1 MLTLQ
6 QFEESFQKLVGH
18 FTEGV
23 YQEELMMAKKEF
35 FSNTGT
41 LDENKP
47 NYALRMRQFFDWYFL
62 TRKLSSHMQTP
73 LEVALE
79 QRSLRLTPEDVEALE
94 ILSKNQHS
102 LYEFI
107 KGKNDY
113 FIVRDFF
120 SNKKIEVLSM
130 GQIFNFDDKE
140 SFEARLVEIGGKN
153 YFLKGFCF
161 HPQSAQKYILDEVKA
176 YKKNP
181 DLDFEEFL
189 IRLNKMRYKLEQY
202 RHIKPEM
209 IYTNDNK
216 LKL

>member
-6 QFEESFQKLVGH
+6 QFEDSYQKLIGY

-23 YQEELMMAKKEF
+23 YQDELMLAKKEF

-41 LDENKP
+41 LDENKA

-62 TRKLSSHMQTP
+62 TRKLTSHMQTP
-73 LEVALE
+73 LAVAIE
-79 QRSLRLTPEDVEALE
+79 QRNLRLTTEDTEVLG
-94 ILSKNQHS
+94 ILSKCQHS

-107 KGKNDY
+107 KEKNDY

-120 SNKKIEVLSM
+120 TNKKVEVQSE

-140 SFEARLVEIGGKN
+140 SFEARLVEVNGKN

-161 HPQSAQKYILDEVKA
+161 HPQSAQKYILDEIKS
-176 YKKNP
+176 YRKNP

-202 RHIKPEM
+202 KHIKPEM
-209 IYTNDNK
+209 IYTNENK

>member
-6 QFEESFQKLVGH
+6 QFEDSFQKLIGH

-79 QRSLRLTPEDVEALE
+79 QRSLRLTPEDTEALD
-94 ILSKNQHS
+94 ILAKNQHS

-120 SNKKIEVLSM
+120 SGKKVEVLSM

-161 HPQSAQKYILDEVKA
+161 HPESAQKYILDEVKT

>member
-1 MLTLQ
+1 MLTLH
-6 QFEESFQKLVGH
+6 QFEQSYQKLIGH

-23 YQEELMMAKKEF
+23 YQEELMIAKKEF

-62 TRKLSSHMQTP
+62 TRRLSSHMQTP

-79 QRSLRLTPEDVEALE
+79 QRNLRLNPEYTEALK
-94 ILSKNQHS
+94 ILSKSQHS

-107 KGKNDY
+107 KEKNDY

-120 SNKKIEVLSM
+120 TNKKVEVLSE

-140 SFEARLVEIGGKN
+140 SFEARLVELNGKN

-161 HPQSAQKYILDEVKA
+161 HPQSAQKYILDEVKT

-209 IYTNDNK
+209 IYTNENK

>member
-6 QFEESFQKLVGH
+6 QFEDSYQKLIGH
-18 FTEGV
+18 FTDGV
-23 YQEELMMAKKEF
+23 YQDELMLAKKEF

-41 LDENKP
+41 LDENKA
-47 NYALRMRQFFDWYFL
+47 NYALRMLQFFDWYFL
-62 TRKLSSHMQTP
+62 TRKLTSHMQTP

-79 QRSLRLTPEDVEALE
+79 QRNLRLTVEDTEVLD
-94 ILSKNQHS
+94 ILSNCQHS

-107 KGKNDY
+107 KEKSDY

-120 SNKKIEVLSM
+120 TNKKIDVLSI

-140 SFEARLVEIGGKN
+140 SFEARLVNINGKN

-161 HPQSAQKYILDEVKA
+161 HPQSAQKYILDEIKS
-176 YKKNP
+176 YRKNP
-181 DLDFEEFL
+181 DLDFKDFL

-202 RHIKPEM
+202 KHIKPEM
-209 IYTNDNK
+209 IYTNENK

>member
-6 QFEESFQKLVGH
+6 QFEESYQKLIGH

-62 TRKLSSHMQTP
+62 TRNLSSHMQTP
-73 LEVALE
+73 LEVAIE
-79 QRSLRLTPEDVEALE
+79 QRSLRLTPEDTET
-94 ILSKNQHS
+94 LSVLAKNQHS

-107 KGKNDY
+107 KGKDNY

-120 SNKKIEVLSM
+120 TNKKVEVLSM

-140 SFEARLVEIGGKN
+140 SFEARLIELNGKN

-161 HPQSAQKYILDEVKA
+161 HPESAQKYILDEVKT

>member
-1 MLTLQ
+1 MLTRP
-6 QFEESFQKLVGH
+6 QFEDSYQKLIGH
-18 FTEGV
+18 FTEGT
-23 YQEELMMAKKEF
+23 YQEELMLAKKEF

-47 NYALRMRQFFDWYFL
+47 NYVLRMRQFFDWYFL
-62 TRKLSSHMQTP
+62 TRKLTSHMQTP
-73 LEVALE
+73 LAVAME
-79 QRSLRLTPEDVEALE
+79 QRNLRLTEEDLE
-94 ILSKNQHS
+94 TLNILAQHQHS
-102 LYEFI
+102 LFEFV

-120 SNKKIEVLSM
+120 TNKKIEVLSE

-140 SFEARLVEIGGKN
+140 SFEARLVEINGKN
-153 YFLKGFCF
+153 HFLKGFCF
-161 HPQSAQKYILDEVKA
+161 HPQSAQKYILDEVKT

-181 DLDFEEFL
+181 DLDFKEFL
-189 IRLNKMRYKLEQY
+189 MRLNKMRYKLEQY

-209 IYTNDNK
+209 IYTNENK

>member
-6 QFEESFQKLVGH
+6 QFEESYQKLIGY
-18 FTEGV
+18 FTEGA
-23 YQEELMMAKKEF
+23 YQEELLLAKKEF

-62 TRKLSSHMQTP
+62 TRKLTSHMQTP

-79 QRSLRLTPEDVEALE
+79 QRSLRLTPEDVEALN

-120 SNKKIEVLSM
+120 SNKKIEVLSL

-140 SFEARLVEIGGKN
+140 SFEARLVEINGKN

-161 HPQSAQKYILDEVKA
+161 HPESAQKYILDEIKA

-202 RHIKPEM
+202 RHIKPGM

>member
-1 MLTLQ
+1 MLTRQ
-6 QFEESFQKLVGH
+6 QFEDSFQKLIGH

-23 YQEELMMAKKEF
+23 YHEELMLAKREF

-73 LEVALE
+73 LAVAMD
-79 QRSLRLTPEDVEALE
+79 QRSLRLYPEDIETLNVLN
-94 ILSKNQHS
+94 KNIHS
-102 LYEFI
+102 LFEFV
-107 KGKNDY
+107 KGKNDF
-113 FIVRDFF
+113 FIVRDFL
-120 SNKKIEVLSM
+120 SNKKIEVVSD

-140 SFEARLVEIGGKN
+140 SFEARLVEINGKN

-161 HPQSAQKYILDEVKA
+161 HPQSAQKYILDEIKIF
-176 YKKNP
+176 KKNP

-209 IYTNDNK
+209 IYTNENK

>member
-6 QFEESFQKLVGH
+6 QFEESYQKLIGH

-79 QRSLRLTPEDVEALE
+79 QRSLRLTPEDMATLDV
-94 ILSKNQHS
+94 LSKNQHS

-120 SNKKIEVLSM
+120 SGKKIEVLSE

-140 SFEARLVEIGGKN
+140 SFEARLVEINGKN

-161 HPQSAQKYILDEVKA
+161 HPQSAQKYILDEVKT

>member
-6 QFEESFQKLVGH
+6 QFEDSYQKLIGH

-23 YQEELMMAKKEF
+23 YQDELMLAKKEF
-35 FSNTGT
+35 FRNTGT
-41 LDENKP
+41 LDENKA

-62 TRKLSSHMQTP
+62 TRKLTSHMQTP

-79 QRSLRLTPEDVEALE
+79 QRNLRLTPEDTEVLD
-94 ILSKNQHS
+94 ILSKCQHS

-107 KGKNDY
+107 KEKNDY

-120 SNKKIEVLSM
+120 TNKKVEVQSV

-140 SFEARLVEIGGKN
+140 SFEARLVEVNGKN

-161 HPQSAQKYILDEVKA
+161 HPQSAQKYILDEIKS
-176 YKKNP
+176 YRKNP

-202 RHIKPEM
+202 KHIKPEM
-209 IYTNDNK
+209 IYTNENK

>member
-6 QFEESFQKLVGH
+6 QFEDSYQKMIGH

-23 YQEELMMAKKEF
+23 YQDELMLAKKEF

-41 LDENKP
+41 LDENKA

-62 TRKLSSHMQTP
+62 TRKLTSHMQTP

-79 QRSLRLTPEDVEALE
+79 QRNLRLTLQDTEALD
-94 ILSKNQHS
+94 ILSKCQHS

-107 KGKNDY
+107 KEKNDY

-140 SFEARLVEIGGKN
+140 SFEARLVGINGKN

-161 HPQSAQKYILDEVKA
+161 HPQSAQKYILDEIRS
-176 YKKNP
+176 YRKNP
-181 DLDFEEFL
+181 DLDFDDFL

-202 RHIKPEM
+202 KHIKPEM
-209 IYTNDNK
+209 IYTNENK

>member
-6 QFEESFQKLVGH
+6 QFEESYQKLIGH

-23 YQEELMMAKKEF
+23 YQEELMLAKKEF
-35 FSNTGT
+35 FSTGT

-62 TRKLSSHMQTP
+62 TRKLISHMQTP

-79 QRSLRLTPEDVEALE
+79 QRSLRLTPGDVEALN

-120 SNKKIEVLSM
+120 SGKKVEVLSE

-140 SFEARLVEIGGKN
+140 SFEARLVEINGKN

-161 HPQSAQKYILDEVKA
+161 HPESAQKYILDEIKA

>member
-1 MLTLQ
+1 MLTLAV
-6 QFEESFQKLVGH
+6 FEESYQKLIGY
-18 FTEGV
+18 FTQSDNQG
-23 YQEELMMAKKEF
+23 ELSIAKNDF

-41 LDENKP
+41 LDESKS

-73 LEVALE
+73 LAVVMD
-79 QRSLRLTPEDVEALE
+79 QRKLRLNPEDE
-94 ILSKNQHS
+94 ISINILASHQHS
-102 LYEFI
+102 LYEFVKI
-107 KGKNDY
+107 KNDVVT
-113 FIVRDFF
+113 IKDLLT
-120 SNKKIEVLSM
+120 NKKIEVKAE
-130 GQIFNFDDKE
+130 GQIFSFEDKE
-140 SFEARLVEIGGKN
+140 SFEARLIEIDGKN

-161 HPQSAQKYILDEVKA
+161 HPQSAQKYILEEIKTFR
-176 YKKNP
+176 KNP

-189 IRLNKMRYKLEQY
+189 LRINKMRYKLEQY